1 MASNRGA
8 TRTRDVVVIGGGHN
22 GLACAAYLAKAG
34 KDVLVLER
42 RHVLGGAAVTEE
54 VFPGFHFSVCSYV
67 VSLLR
72 PWIVRDL
79 ELAKHGL
86 RILPLDSTFTPFKD
100 GRGLFRGPDPAET
113 RREIAKFSARD
124 AEVYP
129 EFGRLMVEQARF
141 VKPIID
147 RRAPD
152 PGSLHPQE
160 LVEALQF
167 ASHFKT
173 LGTDGLARHLKM
185 LTMSAVDFLSEWF
198 EAEQLIAPMSISG
211 IIGTFLGIRSPGTA
225 YVLLHHYMGEID
237 GSFRAWGLAE
247 GGTGRVSL
255 AIADA
260 ARAYGAEIRTEAPT
274 EEILIEGGR
283 AVGVILEGGEEIRA
297 RHVVSSVDPRRTFLG
312 LVGERHLDDDFT
324 QAIHRYKLRGSSGK
338 VNLALDGL
346 PEFVARPGNGPHLKG
361 DITIAPGIDALER
374 AYDDAKY
381 GAFSREPF
389 MDIVIPSLT
398 DPSVAPPGKHVMSI
412 FVQYAPYHLKE
423 GASAWPDQRE
433 AFGDAVIRTLKQYA
447 PNIEDILLHRQVL
460 TPWDLEQEIGLT
472 EGNIFHGELSLEQL
486 AFLRPVPG
494 YARYRTP
501 IRDLWMCGSGT
512 HPGGGIMAA
521 PGALAARELLGGRG
535 GSGDTGR
542 SS

>member
-1 MASNRGA
+1 MTTATGRE
-8 TRTRDVVVIGGGHN
+8 TRTRDVVVVGGGHN

-34 KDVLVLER
+34 LDVLVLER

-54 VFPGFHFSVCSYV
+54 VFPGFQFSVCSYV

-72 PWIVRDL
+72 SWIVRDL
-79 ELAKHGL
+79 DLARHGL
-86 RILPLDSTFTPFKD
+86 RILPLDSTFTPFPD
-100 GRGLFRGPDPAET
+100 GRSLFRGVDPAET
-113 RREIAKFSARD
+113 RREIAKFSPRD

-129 EFGRLMVEQARF
+129 EFGRRMVEQARF

-147 RRAPD
+147 RRVPD
-152 PGSLHPQE
+152 PGSLAPRE
-160 LVEALQF
+160 LADALRF
-167 ASHFKT
+167 AGHFRS
-173 LGTDGLARHLKM
+173 LGPEGLARHLKM

-198 EAEQLIAPMSISG
+198 EAEQLIGPMSISG

-255 AIADA
+255 ALASA
-260 ARAYGAEIRTEAPT
+260 ARAHGAEIRTEAST
-274 EEILIEGGR
+274 AEVLVEGER
-283 AVGVILEGGEEIRA
+283 AVGVVLEDGEEIRA
-297 RHVVSSVDPRRTFLG
+297 RRVVSAVDPRRTFLG
-312 LVGERHLDDDFT
+312 LVGERHLEPEFVR
-324 QAIHRYKLRGSSGK
+324 AIRRYKLRGSSGK

-346 PEFVARPGNGPHLKG
+346 PDFVARKGDGPHLRG
-361 DITIAPGIDALER
+361 DITIAPSIDSLER
-374 AYDDAKY
+374 SYDEAKY
-381 GAFSREPF
+381 GAFSSEPF
-389 MDIVIPSLT
+389 MDVVIPSLT
-398 DPSVAPPGKHVMSI
+398 DPTVAPPGKHVMSI
-412 FVQYAPYHLKE
+412 FVQYAPYHLKG
-423 GASAWPDQRE
+423 GAATWPAHRD
-433 AFGDAVIRTLKQYA
+433 AFGDAVLRTLGRYA
-447 PNIEDILLHRQVL
+447 PNLESLVLHRQVL

-501 IRDLWMCGSGT
+501 VRDLWMCASGT

-521 PGALAARELLGGRG
+521 PGALAAREILAENA
-535 GSGDTGR
+535 S
-542 SS
+542 